1 MNFIPWR
8 LRNLLSEHFPLA
20 YHLAVNMG
28 VKGNV
33 AAVWDRRL
41 AENWETMDWPAKIS
55 IITEKVDKQAAI
67 LDIACGTGSILR
79 GLRGHGY
86 TNLHGFDS
94 STYALQRLRA
104 EGFDM
109 HEGWLPKLPFAN
121 QTFDVVIA
129 SQILEHMI
137 RRSTFAR
144 ELQRVLKPGG
154 IAFVFVP
161 NNCLGPIDE
170 PSHVTKYTKETLAS
184 FLAKFFQLQSIEV
197 VKDPNY
203 EITVLFALVGKP
215 LPELG

>member
-8 LRNLLSEHFPLA
+8 VKNLLSEHFPLA

-41 AENWETMDWPAKIS
+41 AANWDTMEWPAKIE
-55 IITEKVDKQAAI
+55 IITERIEKQASI

-79 GLRGHGY
+79 GLRQHGY

-94 STYALQRLRA
+94 STYALERLRA
-104 EGFDM
+104 EGFQM
-109 HEGWLPKLPFAN
+109 HEGWLPNLPFEN
-121 QTFDVVIA
+121 DIFDVVVA

-137 RRSTFAR
+137 RRTTFAR
-144 ELQRVLKPGG
+144 EVARILKPEG
-154 IAFVFVP
+154 IAFIFVP

-170 PSHVTKYTKETLAS
+170 PSHVTKYTDVTLRT
-184 FLAKFFQLQSIEV
+184 FLVKFFQVLSVEV

-203 EITVLFALVGKP
+203 EITVLFALVRKATAAQI
-215 LPELG
+215 